1 MHSQARSPVTY
12 SQSTLFPWGHFA
24 WLWAKWK
31 NSTGGSLLNVF
42 LPCWLELCESGDH
55 VCIVHCCLSKCT
67 SCFSATR
74 CIGCLS
80 CSQASKEVMSA
91 PVAGWPSQVPG
102 GDLTQDKHGGE
113 SLEGFAAL
121 ARVCL
126 VLEPDRN
133 CLQPPP
139 PAAISRGPGGCEG
152 GLSCWGF
159 GFLSST
165 DLFFN
170 YFLLIAG
177 SLMPPF
183 PVFQG
188 CCACCYHFIF
198 ILKAQ

>member
-1 MHSQARSPVTY
+1 M
-12 SQSTLFPWGHFA
+12 
-24 WLWAKWK
+24 K
-31 NSTGGSLLNVF
+31 NSMEGSLLNIF
-42 LPCWLELCESGDH
+42 LPWWLELCESGDH
-55 VCIVHCCLSKCT
+55 VCIVHCCLSKST
-67 SCFSATR
+67 PCFSATR

-91 PVAGWPSQVPG
+91 PVAGWPSEVPG
-102 GDLTQDKHGGE
+102 GDLAQDKHGGE

-133 CLQPPP
+133 S
-139 PAAISRGPGGCEG
+139 PAPAPCSHKLRPWWLWGDP
-152 GLSCWGF
+152 SCCGF
-159 GFLSST
+159 GFLSSS
-165 DLFFN
+165 DFFIF
-170 YFLLIAG
+170 YFLLIFG

-198 ILKAQ
+198 ILIAQWKLGRRLSRKIVLIYNLRRYLQYTFLMKD